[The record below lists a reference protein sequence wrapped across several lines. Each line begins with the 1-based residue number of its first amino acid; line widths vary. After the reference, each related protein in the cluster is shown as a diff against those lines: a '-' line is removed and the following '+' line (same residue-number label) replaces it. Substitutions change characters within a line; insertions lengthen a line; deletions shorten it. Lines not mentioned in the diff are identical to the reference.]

1 MYATTTFIA
10 TLRDAINE
18 IVPTY
23 YEEAPSKNAVFPFAV
38 ITGLNIR
45 DLDQGDEAAFY
56 LELWA
61 DEKAPDATVTL
72 ETLCDTLRNRL
83 TNAVIGEAGTFAAH
97 IGFERQRTI
106 QDNEFDIAHRR
117 LELSARIF
125 YN

>member
-1 MYATTTFIA
+1 MYATTTFIS

-23 YEEAPSKNAVFPFAV
+23 YEEAPSKSAVFPFAV

-45 DLDQGDEAAFY
+45 DLDQGDEATFY

-83 TNAVIGEAGTFAAH
+83 TNAVIGETGTFAAH

>member
-45 DLDQGDEAAFY
+45 DLDQGDEATFY

-97 IGFERQRTI
+97 IGFERQRII

>member
-10 TLRDAINE
+10 TLRYAINE

-45 DLDQGDEAAFY
+45 DLDQGDEATFY

-61 DEKAPDATVTL
+61 DEKAPGATVTL